1 MRVAGKY
8 LTVLFLP
15 KNNKQQCLPLIHGLQ
30 LTIHLKLRVAKLS
43 LEQMPDLFVLQINYQ
58 NGSFFKHFE
67 SNVL

>member
-30 LTIHLKLRVAKLS
+30 LTIHSKLRVTKLS
-43 LEQMPDLFVLQINYQ
+43 LGQMRDLFVLQINCQ
-58 NGSFFKHFE
+58 NGSFF
-67 SNVL
+67 